1 MKKWFVGAFL
11 AVAVAS
17 FAAMAYAATDG
28 EGSVGGRPANP
39 DPDNPRT
46 NSIFIYDLKASQ
58 TRDDQIY
65 LSNSGTTDI
74 TVRLTAVDGTLSN
87 TGAMTCKQEAE
98 PKESVAR
105 WIKLSKSE
113 ITVPA
118 SGNALVDF
126 RLTVPDKVD
135 VGEHNGCI
143 AIQKKDTSGE
153 KTGSIVLYTRSAV
166 RVAVVVPGDIHR
178 EVQIDRFEPR
188 TNFSAPS
195 IDFVL
200 KNNGNVSAD
209 TDTRL
214 SVYDLFGNK
223 AYSQDIGQMQVA
235 SGANFSVENYEIPFR
250 PLFGGWY
257 KMKLGIEYDK
267 RAGKFGT
274 LDKNQLT
281 SAESREVIV
290 FIWPSTIVLIVAG
303 MLIVAGALFLIWR
316 RSQSKTVTKSVNK
329 SLKKSPGQVMWGPY
343 EVKSGD
349 TLSVLA
355 KKHGVTVEKLSA
367 LNKLSSSSKLEPG
380 QRIYV
385 PRKK

>member
-1 MKKWFVGAFL
+1 MKKWFLGAL
-11 AVAVAS
+11 MAVVAAS
-17 FAAMAYAATDG
+17 FGAMAYAATNG

-46 NSIFIYDLKASQ
+46 NSIFIYNLKAGQ
-58 TRDDQIY
+58 VRDDQIY
-65 LSNSGTTDI
+65 LSNSGSTDV
-74 TVRLTAVDGTLSN
+74 TVRLTAVDGALSN

-98 PKESVAR
+98 SKEGVAR
-105 WIKLSKSE
+105 WIELSTKE
-113 ITVPA
+113 VTVPA

-126 RLTVPDKVD
+126 RLTVPNKVD

-143 AIQKKDTSGE
+143 AIQKKDSAGE
-153 KTGSIVLYTRSAV
+153 KTGSIVLYMRSAV

-178 EVQIDRFEPR
+178 EVSIDRFETISSFDGPKI
-188 TNFSAPS
+188 TFA
-195 IDFVL
+195 L

-223 AYSQDIGQMQVA
+223 VHGHDIGQMQVA
-235 SGANFSVENYEIPFR
+235 SEADFLVENYEVPYK

-274 LDKNQLT
+274 TDKNQLT
-281 SAESREVIV
+281 SVEGNEVIV
-290 FIWPSTIVLIVAG
+290 FIWPSLIVLLVAG
-303 MLIVAGALFLIWR
+303 MLLIAGVLFLIWR
-316 RSQSKTVTKSVNK
+316 YGQSKTVTKSAK
-329 SLKKSPGQVMWGPY
+329 SSLKKSSGQVMWGPY
-343 EVKSGD
+343 EVRSGD
-349 TLSVLA
+349 TLTALA
-355 KKHGVTVEKLSA
+355 RKHGVTVEKLSA